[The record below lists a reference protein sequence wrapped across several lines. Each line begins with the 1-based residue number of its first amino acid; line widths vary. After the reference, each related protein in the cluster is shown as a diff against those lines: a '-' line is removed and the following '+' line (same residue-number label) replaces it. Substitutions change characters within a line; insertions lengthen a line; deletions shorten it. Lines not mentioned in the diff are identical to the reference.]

1 MVLKQ
6 LDIHMQKKKQKNNLD
21 TAFIPF
27 TKINPKWVID
37 FDLKHKTLKF
47 LEDNIRESPGI
58 SSGSSG

>member
-1 MVLKQ
+1 MGK
-6 LDIHMQKKKQKNNLD
+6 KKKQKNNLD